1 MIKPIYYLNNKGT
14 KFIGVLKAIN
24 SENAEIYQLD
34 FDDEANPNEAQFFHI
49 RGLVLLG
56 TVVTIP
62 TVNILPD
69 LCIVVL
75 YDDILLG
82 NILVKPGMNV
92 WWIKNEFEILTRNK
106 VLLSSEFRK
115 AFTSP
120 YFAKP
125 TAALGHML
133 RNSKNTFSQSM
144 LQRVPNMYYFFWG

>member
-1 MIKPIYYLNNKGT
+1 MIKPIYYINNRGT
-14 KFIGVLKAIN
+14 KLIGVFKAN
-24 SENAEIYQLD
+24 NYENAEDYQLD
-34 FDDEANPNEAQFFHI
+34 FDDEANPNESQFFHI
-49 RGLVLLG
+49 RGLALLG

-62 TVNILPD
+62 IINILPE

-92 WWIKNEFEILTRNK
+92 WWIKNEFEFLTGNK
-106 VLLSSEFRK
+106 ILLSPRFRK

-133 RNSKNTFSQSM
+133 RNSKSTFSQ
-144 LQRVPNMYYFFWG
+144 